1 MKIEKSPKGSYQLSR
16 RKKDFIE
23 QALRKKAEKT
33 LLEPKE
39 VKKKDL
45 RLQEEEEKF
54 TKEPEELE
62 EEVLQDI
69 SELQRLLDE
78 FITILQKM
86 NMAEKLFNQ
95 LKMDLKEMKNNKK
108 H

>member
-1 MKIEKSPKGSYQLSR
+1 M
-16 RKKDFIE
+16 
-23 QALRKKAEKT
+23 
-33 LLEPKE
+33 
-39 VKKKDL
+39 
-45 RLQEEEEKF
+45 
-54 TKEPEELE
+54 
-62 EEVLQDI
+62 QDI

-95 LKMDLKEMKNNKK
+95 LKMDLKEMKSNKK